1 MTARAVTPDST
12 LPLGSKKQ
20 RGEAPPLGAIVRV
33 VSAPAEP
40 ETLRLEAGAV
50 CRIGSAPGSTIAIRD
65 ATVSRSHVEL
75 TLVDEGVSVVDLG
88 SRNGTFYL
96 GQRLERMTLALGS
109 RIEVGGVLVAL
120 DLDVD
125 ALHEPAAYDGDSYA
139 GMVGVSP
146 AMNRLFSLLKR
157 LEGSVA
163 SVLIEGESGVG
174 KERVAR
180 AIHEQSSVA
189 GGPFVV
195 LNCGALPRELIAS
208 ELFGHRKG
216 AFTGA
221 VETRRGAFESAH
233 GGTLFLDEIGELPL
247 DMQPMLLRVLETGE
261 IRAMGEDVSR
271 HVKVRILAATN
282 KDLEVEVRE
291 ERFREDLFYR
301 LAVARLQ
308 VPPLRSRIE
317 DIAMLAS
324 LFAREAEIDELRP
337 DMLEIF
343 KSHAWPGNVRELRNA
358 VQAFA
363 ALGTL
368 PRPARSKA
376 ATLGLALRE
385 LVDPRVPY
393 AEQKDA
399 LVERFTATYLESLM
413 EAAGENQTAAARM
426 AGLDRGYLGKL
437 LAKHRPPRG

>member
-1 MTARAVTPDST
+1 M
-12 LPLGSKKQ
+12 
-20 RGEAPPLGAIVRV
+20 
-33 VSAPAEP
+33 
-40 ETLRLEAGAV
+40 
-50 CRIGSAPGSTIAIRD
+50 
-65 ATVSRSHVEL
+65 
-75 TLVDEGVSVVDLG
+75 
-88 SRNGTFYL
+88 
-96 GQRLERMTLALGS
+96 
-109 RIEVGGVLVAL
+109 
-120 DLDVD
+120 
-125 ALHEPAAYDGDSYA
+125 
-139 GMVGVSP
+139 
-146 AMNRLFSLLKR
+146 
-157 LEGSVA
+157 
-163 SVLIEGESGVG
+163 
-174 KERVAR
+174 
-180 AIHEQSSVA
+180 
-189 GGPFVV
+189 
-195 LNCGALPRELIAS
+195 
-208 ELFGHRKG
+208 
-216 AFTGA
+216 
-221 VETRRGAFESAH
+221 
-233 GGTLFLDEIGELPL
+233 
-247 DMQPMLLRVLETGE
+247 LETGE